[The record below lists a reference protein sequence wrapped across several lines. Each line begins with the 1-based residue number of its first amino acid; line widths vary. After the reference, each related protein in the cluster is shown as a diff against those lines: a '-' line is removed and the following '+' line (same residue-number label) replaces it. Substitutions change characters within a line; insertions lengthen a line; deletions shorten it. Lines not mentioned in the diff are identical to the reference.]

1 MGKNC
6 LEEASIILAHT
17 CPKDYEVELVSTYD
31 ISFVVAGGIG
41 SNVDMFCVKPGNSTK
56 RWLCNLYV
64 LRELSWVTWLNV
76 QLIKILHDIVSFTFT
91 MRSTILLVVDD
102 FTKVATKS
110 FASASTSQ
118 NLYFSQQP
126 QTMSKEDQDELTHA
140 KKTLEKLCY
149 SSSYQALDTDKN
161 TLCAYRRFCRHI
173 HHACNLRC
181 TWSRN
186 SHDSE
191 CVSTNWTNVL

>member
-6 LEEASIILAHT
+6 LEEASIILAYT

-31 ISFVVAGGIG
+31 SSFVVAGGIG

-56 RWLCNLYV
+56 RWLCNLYI
-64 LRELSWVTWLNV
+64 LRELSWVTCMTV

-102 FTKVATKS
+102 SSKRWQRRVSHLLQLLRIYISPS
-110 FASASTSQ
+110 FGSVHHVPS
-118 NLYFSQQP
+118 QP

-140 KKTLEKLCY
+140 KKTLEN
-149 SSSYQALDTDKN
+149 SATV
-161 TLCAYRRFCRHI
+161 AAIRR
-173 HHACNLRC
+173 
-181 TWSRN
+181 
-186 SHDSE
+186 
-191 CVSTNWTNVL
+191 